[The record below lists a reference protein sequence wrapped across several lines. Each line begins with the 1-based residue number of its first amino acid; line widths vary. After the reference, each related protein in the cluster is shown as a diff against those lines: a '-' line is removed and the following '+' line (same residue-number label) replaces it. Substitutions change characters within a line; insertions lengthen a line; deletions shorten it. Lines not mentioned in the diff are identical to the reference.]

1 MNIKKAIISGGG
13 TGGHIFPA
21 VAIANELK
29 AQNPNIEILFVGAE
43 GKMEMEKV
51 PAAGYKIV
59 GLPIRGLQRKL
70 SFSNL
75 ALPFKILKSYFMAK
89 KIIKDFKPEVVVG
102 VGGYASAPTLIAA
115 TRLRIP
121 SVVQEQ
127 NSFPGKTNIFLS
139 KRVNK
144 ICVAHKG
151 LERFFPKNK
160 IVFTGNPVRTEVG
173 EISGKREL
181 ALERFGLSSNK
192 QTILVLGGSLGALT
206 LNNSVQQHL
215 DALLKEDIQVI
226 WQCGKFYIDRLKKEV
241 NTEKYNNIVLTDFIP
256 NMQYAYAAA
265 DIIVS
270 RAGALSVSEIAL
282 VGKPSIL
289 VPSPNVAEDHQTHN
303 ANSLVSEDAAMMVK
317 DSESVEKLIPLSI
330 QLINNPAFQNKLRS
344 NLKPL
349 AKPNA
354 TQDIIDVLMNLK

>member
-1 MNIKKAIISGGG
+1 MIQKAIISGGG

-21 VAIANELK
+21 VAIANGLK
-29 AQNPNIEILFVGAE
+29 EQNPNIEILFVGAE

-51 PAAGYKIV
+51 PAAGYKII

-70 SFSNL
+70 TLSNL

-89 KIIKDFKPEVVVG
+89 KIIKDFKPDVVVG

-115 TRLRIP
+115 TRLGVP

-127 NSFPGKTNIFLS
+127 NSFPGKTNIYLS
-139 KRVNK
+139 KKVNK

-151 LERFFPKNK
+151 LERFFPANK
-160 IVFTGNPVRTEVG
+160 IVFTGNPVRTEVAAI
-173 EISGKREL
+173 EGKREL
-181 ALERFGLSSNK
+181 ALKSFNLSTDK

-206 LNNSVQQHL
+206 LNNSVQKHL
-215 DALLKEDIQVI
+215 DSLHKADVQVI
-226 WQCGKFYIDRLKKEV
+226 WQCGKFYKERLSKEV
-241 NTEKYNNIVLTDFIP
+241 DTNKYSNIVLTDFIP
-256 NMQYAYAAA
+256 EMQLAYAAA
-265 DIIVS
+265 DVIIS

-303 ANSLVSEDAAMMVK
+303 ANSLVNEGAALLVK
-317 DSESVEKLIPLSI
+317 DNTAVEELIPLSL
-330 QLINNPAFQNKLRS
+330 QLLNNPAFQNKLKG
-344 NLKPL
+344 NLKAL
-349 AKPNA
+349 ARPNA
-354 TQDIIDVLMNLK
+354 TQDIVQVLMDLKA